1 MATHQNWRGMPA
13 FTRAIVRPPGPTFAK
28 GLTSAGKGAPDLS
41 SALAQHSAYRDA
53 LRRCGVDVIELPTSD
68 AFPDATFVEDVAVIV
83 DGHPMLT
90 RPGAPSRRDEVGL
103 IRDKVAALFP
113 RYEAIAAPGTLDGG
127 DVCEAG
133 DRCFVGISDRT
144 NEAGADQFGRWLGS
158 LGRRLVKVDIRS
170 IRGLLHLKSAMAF
183 VDGVFIVA
191 PVARALPALSGEPSI
206 YVKDDDTYAANCV
219 EINGRVLVAA
229 GFPRLT
235 AELKER
241 GLDVIELDMSEFEKM
256 DGGLSCL
263 SLRF

>member
-1 MATHQNWRGMPA
+1 MPT

-28 GLTSAGKGAPDLS
+28 GLTSASKGAPDLS
-41 SALAQHSAYRDA
+41 LALTQHMAYRDA
-53 LRRCGVDVIELPTSD
+53 LRRCGVDVMELPPSD

-83 DGHPMLT
+83 DGHAMLT

-103 IRDKVAALFP
+103 IREKIAALFAH
-113 RYEAIAAPGTLDGG
+113 YDAIAEPGTLDGG

-144 NEAGADQFGRWLGS
+144 NESGADQLGRWLASIGK
-158 LGRRLVKVDIRS
+158 RMVKVDIRP
-170 IRGLLHLKSAMAF
+170 IHGLLHLKSAIAF

-191 PVARALPALSGEPSI
+191 PIALGLTALSGESALS
-206 YVKDDDTYAANCV
+206 VDDDDTYAANCV

-229 GFPRLT
+229 GFPRV
-235 AELKER
+235 AAKLKGR
-241 GLDVIELDMSEFEKM
+241 GLDVVELEMSEFEKM